1 VIAEEVI
8 TKCITGNHP
17 PDIYNKVC
25 LWNRPPDIYAGKTF
39 KEGLYRIYKVNEFAK
54 WNAIV
59 GNAFPEFAEHIACFS
74 YDWLGRHFA
83 LDFNR
88 KEKNEPLILMLEPGT
103 GEVLEI
109 PTTFMA
115 FHEEELVDYQDA
127 ALAVE
132 FFNQWREKNK
142 GICHLINVSGTEYR
156 FLQVGKTLW
165 KT

>member
-1 VIAEEVI
+1 
-8 TKCITGNHP
+8 
-17 PDIYNKVC
+17 
-25 LWNRPPDIYAGKTF
+25 
-39 KEGLYRIYKVNEFAK
+39 
-54 WNAIV
+54 
-59 GNAFPEFAEHIACFS
+59 
-74 YDWLGRHFA
+74 
-83 LDFNR
+83 
-88 KEKNEPLILMLEPGT
+88 MLEPGT